1 MPDAKD
7 REQVPDKE
15 SILRGALRLAR
26 ENRMIIVLSI
36 ALLVFVYLLQN
47 VMSGDIRR
55 IDGIAY
61 QFFVVRLR
69 RDWLTPIMQ
78 SFTSLSAPVVL
89 AVMLIVVAAFA
100 PGRMPGRFAAAN
112 LVGIVALNY
121 ALKEIVQRPRPE
133 GFRLIA
139 ESGYSFPSG
148 HSMIAMG
155 FYGLLAWMAWTY
167 ERDPVVRRVSVLGFS
182 TVVILVGISRIY
194 LGVHYASDVIAGFC
208 LSLAWLAL
216 YTTMVGPILLPEKK
230 TNLGADQT
238 SLMGK
243 LEE

>member
-26 ENRMIIVLSI
+26 ENLMIIVLSV
-36 ALLVFVYLLQN
+36 ALLLFVYLLQN

-89 AVMLIVVAAFA
+89 AVMLIIVAAFA

-112 LVGIVALNY
+112 LVGIVALNF

-139 ESGYSFPSG
+139 ETGYSFPSG
-148 HSMIAMG
+148 HSMVAVA
-155 FYGLLAWMAWTY
+155 FYGFLIWLIIRYEEDRLQRWIWSLA
-167 ERDPVVRRVSVLGFS
+167 LFF
-182 TVVILVGISRIY
+182 VVIMIGVSRVY
-194 LGVHYASDVIAGFC
+194 LGVHYFSDVVAGYC
-208 LSLAWLAL
+208 VAAVWLVIFTRIIVPAFQ
-216 YTTMVGPILLPEKK
+216 PE
-230 TNLGADQT
+230 D
-238 SLMGK
+238 
-243 LEE
+243 

>member
-26 ENRMIIVLSI
+26 ENRMIIVLSV

-139 ESGYSFPSG
+139 ETGYSFPSG
-148 HSMIAMG
+148 HSMVAVA
-155 FYGLLAWMAWTY
+155 FYGFLIWLIIRYEEDRLQRWIWSLA
-167 ERDPVVRRVSVLGFS
+167 LFF
-182 TVVILVGISRIY
+182 VVIMIGISRVY
-194 LGVHYASDVIAGFC
+194 LGVHYFSDVVAGYC
-208 LSLAWLAL
+208 VAAVWLVVFTRIIVPAFQ
-216 YTTMVGPILLPEKK
+216 PE
-230 TNLGADQT
+230 D
-238 SLMGK
+238 
-243 LEE
+243 

>member
-26 ENRMIIVLSI
+26 ENRMIIVLSV

-112 LVGIVALNY
+112 LVGIVALNF

-139 ESGYSFPSG
+139 ETGYSFPSG
-148 HSMIAMG
+148 HSMVAVA
-155 FYGLLAWMAWTY
+155 FYGFLIWLIIRYEEDRLQRWIWSLA
-167 ERDPVVRRVSVLGFS
+167 LFF
-182 TVVILVGISRIY
+182 VVIMIGVSRVY
-194 LGVHYASDVIAGFC
+194 LGVHYFSDVMAGYC
-208 LSLAWLAL
+208 VAAVWLVIFTRIIVPAFQ
-216 YTTMVGPILLPEKK
+216 PE
-230 TNLGADQT
+230 D
-238 SLMGK
+238 
-243 LEE
+243 

>member
-139 ESGYSFPSG
+139 ETGYSFPSG
-148 HSMIAMG
+148 HSMVAVA
-155 FYGLLAWMAWTY
+155 FYGFMIWLIIRYEEDRLQRWIWSLA
-167 ERDPVVRRVSVLGFS
+167 LFF
-182 TVVILVGISRIY
+182 VVIMIGVSRVY
-194 LGVHYASDVIAGFC
+194 LGVHYFSDVVAGYC
-208 LSLAWLAL
+208 VAAVWLVVFTRIIVPAF
-216 YTTMVGPILLPEKK
+216 LPE
-230 TNLGADQT
+230 D
-238 SLMGK
+238 
-243 LEE
+243 

>member
-1 MPDAKD
+1 MPDTKD
-7 REQVPDKE
+7 RDQVPDKE

-139 ESGYSFPSG
+139 ETGYSFPSG
-148 HSMIAMG
+148 HSMVAVA
-155 FYGLLAWMAWTY
+155 FYGFLIWLIIRYEEDRLQRWIWSLA
-167 ERDPVVRRVSVLGFS
+167 LFF
-182 TVVILVGISRIY
+182 VVIMIGISRVY
-194 LGVHYASDVIAGFC
+194 LGVHYFSDVVAGYC
-208 LSLAWLAL
+208 VAAVWLVVFTRIIVPAF
-216 YTTMVGPILLPEKK
+216 LPE
-230 TNLGADQT
+230 D
-238 SLMGK
+238 
-243 LEE
+243 

>member
-15 SILRGALRLAR
+15 SILRGAQRLAR
-26 ENRMIIVLSI
+26 ENLMIIVLSV
-36 ALLVFVYLLQN
+36 ALLIFVYLLQN

-112 LVGIVALNY
+112 LVGIVALNF

-139 ESGYSFPSG
+139 ETGYSFPSG
-148 HSMIAMG
+148 HSMVAVA
-155 FYGLLAWMAWTY
+155 FYGFLIWLIIRYEEDRLQRWIWSLA
-167 ERDPVVRRVSVLGFS
+167 LFF
-182 TVVILVGISRIY
+182 VVIMIGISRVY
-194 LGVHYASDVIAGFC
+194 LGVHYFSDVVAGYC
-208 LSLAWLAL
+208 VAAVWLVIFTRIIVPAFQ
-216 YTTMVGPILLPEKK
+216 PE
-230 TNLGADQT
+230 D
-238 SLMGK
+238 
-243 LEE
+243 

>member
-139 ESGYSFPSG
+139 ETGYSFPSG
-148 HSMIAMG
+148 HSMVAVA
-155 FYGLLAWMAWTY
+155 FYGFLIWLIIRFEEDRLQRWIWSLALFF
-167 ERDPVVRRVSVLGFS
+167 VVVMIGMSRV
-182 TVVILVGISRIY
+182 Y
-194 LGVHYASDVIAGFC
+194 LGVHYFSDVIAGYC
-208 LSLAWLAL
+208 VAAVWLVLFTRIIIPA
-216 YTTMVGPILLPEKK
+216 LLPQNR
-230 TNLGADQT
+230 T
-238 SLMGK
+238 
-243 LEE
+243 

>member
-7 REQVPDKE
+7 RDRVPDKE

-139 ESGYSFPSG
+139 ETGYSFPSG
-148 HSMIAMG
+148 HSMVAVA
-155 FYGLLAWMAWTY
+155 FYGFLIWLIIRFEEDRLQRWIWSLA
-167 ERDPVVRRVSVLGFS
+167 LFF
-182 TVVILVGISRIY
+182 VVIMIGISRVY
-194 LGVHYASDVIAGFC
+194 LGVHYFSDVVAGYC
-208 LSLAWLAL
+208 VAAVWLVVFTRIIVPAFQ
-216 YTTMVGPILLPEKK
+216 PE
-230 TNLGADQT
+230 D
-238 SLMGK
+238 
-243 LEE
+243 

>member
-7 REQVPDKE
+7 RDQVPDKE

-139 ESGYSFPSG
+139 ETGYSFPSG
-148 HSMIAMG
+148 HSMVAVA
-155 FYGLLAWMAWTY
+155 FYGFLIWLIIRFEEDRLQRWIWSLA
-167 ERDPVVRRVSVLGFS
+167 LFF
-182 TVVILVGISRIY
+182 VVIMIGISRVY
-194 LGVHYASDVIAGFC
+194 LGVHYFSDVVAGYC
-208 LSLAWLAL
+208 VAAVWLVVFTRIIVPAFQ
-216 YTTMVGPILLPEKK
+216 PE
-230 TNLGADQT
+230 D
-238 SLMGK
+238 
-243 LEE
+243 

>member
-26 ENRMIIVLSI
+26 ENLMIIVLSV
-36 ALLVFVYLLQN
+36 ALLLFVYLLQN

-69 RDWLTPIMQ
+69 RDWLTPSMQ

-89 AVMLIVVAAFA
+89 AVMLIIVAAFA

-112 LVGIVALNY
+112 LVGIVALNF

-139 ESGYSFPSG
+139 ETGYSFPSG
-148 HSMIAMG
+148 HSMVAVA
-155 FYGLLAWMAWTY
+155 FYGFLIWLIIRYEEDRRQRWIWSLA
-167 ERDPVVRRVSVLGFS
+167 LFF
-182 TVVILVGISRIY
+182 VVIMIGVSRVY
-194 LGVHYASDVIAGFC
+194 LGVHYFSDVVAGYC
-208 LSLAWLAL
+208 VAAVWLVIFTRIIVPAFQ
-216 YTTMVGPILLPEKK
+216 PE
-230 TNLGADQT
+230 D
-238 SLMGK
+238 
-243 LEE
+243 

>member
-139 ESGYSFPSG
+139 ETGYSFPSG
-148 HSMIAMG
+148 HSMVAVA
-155 FYGLLAWMAWTY
+155 FYGFLIWLIIRYEEDRLQRWIWSLA
-167 ERDPVVRRVSVLGFS
+167 LFF
-182 TVVILVGISRIY
+182 VVIMIGISRVY
-194 LGVHYASDVIAGFC
+194 LGVHYFSDVVAGYC
-208 LSLAWLAL
+208 VAAVWLVVFTRIIVPAFQ
-216 YTTMVGPILLPEKK
+216 PE
-230 TNLGADQT
+230 D
-238 SLMGK
+238 
-243 LEE
+243 

>member
-26 ENRMIIVLSI
+26 ENLMIIVLSV
-36 ALLVFVYLLQN
+36 ALLLFVYLLQN

-89 AVMLIVVAAFA
+89 AVMLLVVAAFA
-100 PGRMPGRFAAAN
+100 PGRMPGRFATAN
-112 LVGIVALNY
+112 LVGIVALNF

-139 ESGYSFPSG
+139 ETGYSFPSG
-148 HSMIAMG
+148 HSMVAVA
-155 FYGLLAWMAWTY
+155 FYGFLIWLILRYEEDRLQRWIWSLA
-167 ERDPVVRRVSVLGFS
+167 LFF
-182 TVVILVGISRIY
+182 VVIMIGVSRVY
-194 LGVHYASDVIAGFC
+194 LGVHYFSDVVAGYC
-208 LSLAWLAL
+208 VAAVWLVIFTRIIVPAFQ
-216 YTTMVGPILLPEKK
+216 PE
-230 TNLGADQT
+230 D
-238 SLMGK
+238 
-243 LEE
+243 

>member
-7 REQVPDKE
+7 RDQVPDKE

-26 ENRMIIVLSI
+26 ENLMIIVLSV
-36 ALLVFVYLLQN
+36 ALLLFVYLLQN

-89 AVMLIVVAAFA
+89 AVMLIIVAAFA

-112 LVGIVALNY
+112 LVGIVALNF

-139 ESGYSFPSG
+139 ETGYSFPSG
-148 HSMIAMG
+148 HSMVAVA
-155 FYGLLAWMAWTY
+155 FYGFLIWLILRYEEDRLQRWIWSLA
-167 ERDPVVRRVSVLGFS
+167 LFF
-182 TVVILVGISRIY
+182 VVIMIGVSRVY
-194 LGVHYASDVIAGFC
+194 LGVHYFSDVVAGYC
-208 LSLAWLAL
+208 VAAVWLVIFTRIIVPAFQ
-216 YTTMVGPILLPEKK
+216 PE
-230 TNLGADQT
+230 D
-238 SLMGK
+238 
-243 LEE
+243 

>member
-7 REQVPDKE
+7 REHVPDKE

-139 ESGYSFPSG
+139 ETGYSFPSG
-148 HSMIAMG
+148 HSMVAVA
-155 FYGLLAWMAWTY
+155 FYGFLIWLIIRFEEDRLQRWIWSLA
-167 ERDPVVRRVSVLGFS
+167 LFF
-182 TVVILVGISRIY
+182 VVIMIGISRVY
-194 LGVHYASDVIAGFC
+194 LGVHYFSDVVAGYC
-208 LSLAWLAL
+208 VAAVWLVIFTRIIVPAFQ
-216 YTTMVGPILLPEKK
+216 PE
-230 TNLGADQT
+230 D
-238 SLMGK
+238 
-243 LEE
+243 

>member
-26 ENRMIIVLSI
+26 ENLMIIVLSV
-36 ALLVFVYLLQN
+36 ALLLFVYLLQN

-89 AVMLIVVAAFA
+89 AVMLIIVAAFA

-112 LVGIVALNY
+112 LVGIVALNF

-139 ESGYSFPSG
+139 ETGYSFPSG
-148 HSMIAMG
+148 HSMVAVA
-155 FYGLLAWMAWTY
+155 FYGFLIWLIIRYEEDRLQRWIWSLA
-167 ERDPVVRRVSVLGFS
+167 LFF
-182 TVVILVGISRIY
+182 VVIMIGVSRVY
-194 LGVHYASDVIAGFC
+194 LGVHYFSDVVAGYC
-208 LSLAWLAL
+208 VAAVWLVVFTRIIVPAFQ
-216 YTTMVGPILLPEKK
+216 PE
-230 TNLGADQT
+230 D
-238 SLMGK
+238 
-243 LEE
+243 

>member
-1 MPDAKD
+1 MADEKD
-7 REQVPDKE
+7 GSRTRRGGF
-15 SILRGALRLAR
+15 LGALLQGIRDNFVVIL
-26 ENRMIIVLSI
+26 LSV

-139 ESGYSFPSG
+139 ETGYSFPSG
-148 HSMIAMG
+148 HSMVAVA
-155 FYGLLAWMAWTY
+155 FYGFLIWLIIRFEEDRLQRWIWSLA
-167 ERDPVVRRVSVLGFS
+167 LFF
-182 TVVILVGISRIY
+182 VVIMIGISRVY
-194 LGVHYASDVIAGFC
+194 LGVHYFSDVVAGYC
-208 LSLAWLAL
+208 VAAVWLVVFTRIIVPAFQ
-216 YTTMVGPILLPEKK
+216 PE
-230 TNLGADQT
+230 D
-238 SLMGK
+238 
-243 LEE
+243 

>member
-15 SILRGALRLAR
+15 RILRGALRLAR
-26 ENRMIIVLSI
+26 ENLMIIVLSV
-36 ALLVFVYLLQN
+36 ALLLFVYLLQN

-89 AVMLIVVAAFA
+89 AVMLIIVAAFA

-112 LVGIVALNY
+112 LVGIVALNF

-139 ESGYSFPSG
+139 ETGYSFPSG
-148 HSMIAMG
+148 HSMVAVA
-155 FYGLLAWMAWTY
+155 FYGFMIWLIIRYEEDRLQRWIWSLA
-167 ERDPVVRRVSVLGFS
+167 LFF
-182 TVVILVGISRIY
+182 VVIMIGVSRVY
-194 LGVHYASDVIAGFC
+194 LGVHYFSDVVAGYC
-208 LSLAWLAL
+208 VAAVWLVIFTRIIVPAFQ
-216 YTTMVGPILLPEKK
+216 PE
-230 TNLGADQT
+230 D
-238 SLMGK
+238 
-243 LEE
+243 

>member
-26 ENRMIIVLSI
+26 ENLMIIVLSV
-36 ALLVFVYLLQN
+36 ALLIFVYLLQN

-89 AVMLIVVAAFA
+89 AVMLLVVAAFA
-100 PGRMPGRFAAAN
+100 PGRMPGRFATAN
-112 LVGIVALNY
+112 LVGIVALNF

-139 ESGYSFPSG
+139 ETGYSFPSG
-148 HSMIAMG
+148 HSMVAVA
-155 FYGLLAWMAWTY
+155 FYGFLIWLILRYEEDRILRWIWSLA
-167 ERDPVVRRVSVLGFS
+167 LFF
-182 TVVILVGISRIY
+182 VVIMIGISRVY
-194 LGVHYASDVIAGFC
+194 LGVHYFSDVVAGYC
-208 LSLAWLAL
+208 VAAVWLVIFTRIIVPAFQ
-216 YTTMVGPILLPEKK
+216 PE
-230 TNLGADQT
+230 D
-238 SLMGK
+238 
-243 LEE
+243 

>member
-15 SILRGALRLAR
+15 SILRVALRLAR
-26 ENRMIIVLSI
+26 ENRMIIVLSV

-139 ESGYSFPSG
+139 ETGYSFPSG
-148 HSMIAMG
+148 HSMVAVA
-155 FYGLLAWMAWTY
+155 FYGFLIWLIIRYEEDRLQRWIWSLA
-167 ERDPVVRRVSVLGFS
+167 LFF
-182 TVVILVGISRIY
+182 VVIMIGISRVY
-194 LGVHYASDVIAGFC
+194 LGVHYFSDVVAGYC
-208 LSLAWLAL
+208 VAAVWLVVFTRIIVPAFQ
-216 YTTMVGPILLPEKK
+216 PE
-230 TNLGADQT
+230 D
-238 SLMGK
+238 
-243 LEE
+243 

>member
-112 LVGIVALNY
+112 LVGIVALNF

-139 ESGYSFPSG
+139 ETGYSFPSG
-148 HSMIAMG
+148 HSMVAVA
-155 FYGLLAWMAWTY
+155 FYGFLIWLIIRYEEDRLQRWIWSLA
-167 ERDPVVRRVSVLGFS
+167 LFF
-182 TVVILVGISRIY
+182 VVIMIGISRVY
-194 LGVHYASDVIAGFC
+194 LGVHYFSDVVAGYFP
-208 LSLAWLAL
+208 LFVVETWIGLVVGFALGIGIRFVLA
-216 YTTMVGPILLPEKK
+216 V
-230 TNLGADQT
+230 
-238 SLMGK
+238 
-243 LEE
+243 

>member
-26 ENRMIIVLSI
+26 ENLMIIVLSV
-36 ALLVFVYLLQN
+36 ALLLFVYLLQN

-89 AVMLIVVAAFA
+89 AVMLIIVAAFA

-112 LVGIVALNY
+112 LVGIVALNF

-139 ESGYSFPSG
+139 ETGYSFPSG
-148 HSMIAMG
+148 HSMVAVA
-155 FYGLLAWMAWTY
+155 FYGFMIWLIIRYEEDRLQRWIWSLA
-167 ERDPVVRRVSVLGFS
+167 LFF
-182 TVVILVGISRIY
+182 VVIMIGVSRVY
-194 LGVHYASDVIAGFC
+194 LGVHYFSDVVAGYC
-208 LSLAWLAL
+208 VAAVWLVIFTRIIVPAFQ
-216 YTTMVGPILLPEKK
+216 PE
-230 TNLGADQT
+230 D
-238 SLMGK
+238 
-243 LEE
+243 

>member
-1 MPDAKD
+1 
-7 REQVPDKE
+7 
-15 SILRGALRLAR
+15 
-26 ENRMIIVLSI
+26 MIIVLSV
-36 ALLVFVYLLQN
+36 ALLLFVYLLQN

-112 LVGIVALNY
+112 LVGIVALNF
-121 ALKEIVQRPRPE
+121 ALKEIVLRPRPE

-139 ESGYSFPSG
+139 ETGYSFPSG
-148 HSMIAMG
+148 HSMVAVA
-155 FYGLLAWMAWTY
+155 FYGFMIWLIIRYEEDRLQRWIWSLA
-167 ERDPVVRRVSVLGFS
+167 LFF
-182 TVVILVGISRIY
+182 VVIMIGVSRVY
-194 LGVHYASDVIAGFC
+194 LGVHYFSDVMAGYC
-208 LSLAWLAL
+208 VAAVWLVIFTRIIVPAFQ
-216 YTTMVGPILLPEKK
+216 PE
-230 TNLGADQT
+230 D
-238 SLMGK
+238 
-243 LEE
+243 

>member
-1 MPDAKD
+1 VPDAKD

-139 ESGYSFPSG
+139 ETGYSFPSG
-148 HSMIAMG
+148 HSMVAVA
-155 FYGLLAWMAWTY
+155 FYGFLIWLIIRFEEDRLQRWIWSLA
-167 ERDPVVRRVSVLGFS
+167 LFF
-182 TVVILVGISRIY
+182 VVIMIGISRVY
-194 LGVHYASDVIAGFC
+194 LGVHYFSDVVAGYC
-208 LSLAWLAL
+208 VAAVWLVVFTRIIVPAFQ
-216 YTTMVGPILLPEKK
+216 PE
-230 TNLGADQT
+230 D
-238 SLMGK
+238 
-243 LEE
+243 

>member
-26 ENRMIIVLSI
+26 ENLMIIVLSV
-36 ALLVFVYLLQN
+36 ALLLFVYLLQN

-89 AVMLIVVAAFA
+89 AVMLISVAAFA

-112 LVGIVALNY
+112 LVGIVALNF

-139 ESGYSFPSG
+139 ETGYSFPSG
-148 HSMIAMG
+148 HSMVAVA
-155 FYGLLAWMAWTY
+155 FYGFLIWL
-167 ERDPVVRRVSVLGFS
+167 
-182 TVVILVGISRIY
+182 IIS
-194 LGVHYASDVIAGFC
+194 L
-208 LSLAWLAL
+208 
-216 YTTMVGPILLPEKK
+216 
-230 TNLGADQT
+230 T
-238 SLMGK
+238 SGTL
-243 LEE
+243 

>member
-26 ENRMIIVLSI
+26 ENLMIIVLSV
-36 ALLVFVYLLQN
+36 ALLLFVYLLQN

-89 AVMLIVVAAFA
+89 AVMLIIVAAFA

-139 ESGYSFPSG
+139 ETGYSFPSG
-148 HSMIAMG
+148 HSMVAVA
-155 FYGLLAWMAWTY
+155 FYGFLIWLILRYEEDRILRWIWSLA
-167 ERDPVVRRVSVLGFS
+167 LFF
-182 TVVILVGISRIY
+182 VVIMIGISRVY
-194 LGVHYASDVIAGFC
+194 LGVHYFSDVMAGYC
-208 LSLAWLAL
+208 VAAVWLVIFTRIIVPAFQ
-216 YTTMVGPILLPEKK
+216 PE
-230 TNLGADQT
+230 D
-238 SLMGK
+238 
-243 LEE
+243 

>member
-139 ESGYSFPSG
+139 ETGYSFPSG
-148 HSMIAMG
+148 HSMVAVA
-155 FYGLLAWMAWTY
+155 FYGFLIWLIIRYEEDRLQRWIWSLA
-167 ERDPVVRRVSVLGFS
+167 LFF
-182 TVVILVGISRIY
+182 VVIMIGISRVY
-194 LGVHYASDVIAGFC
+194 LGVHYFSDVVAGYC
-208 LSLAWLAL
+208 VAAVWLVVFTRIIVPAF
-216 YTTMVGPILLPEKK
+216 LPE
-230 TNLGADQT
+230 D
-238 SLMGK
+238 
-243 LEE
+243 

>member
-26 ENRMIIVLSI
+26 ENLMIIVLSV
-36 ALLVFVYLLQN
+36 ALLLFVYLLQN

-89 AVMLIVVAAFA
+89 AVMLIIVAAFA

-112 LVGIVALNY
+112 LVGIVALNF

-139 ESGYSFPSG
+139 ETGYSFPSG
-148 HSMIAMG
+148 HSMVAVA
-155 FYGLLAWMAWTY
+155 FYGFMIWLIIRYEEDRLQRWIWSLA
-167 ERDPVVRRVSVLGFS
+167 LFF
-182 TVVILVGISRIY
+182 VVIMIGVSRVY
-194 LGVHYASDVIAGFC
+194 LGVHYFSDVMAGYC
-208 LSLAWLAL
+208 VAAVWLVIFTRIIVPAFQ
-216 YTTMVGPILLPEKK
+216 PE
-230 TNLGADQT
+230 D
-238 SLMGK
+238 
-243 LEE
+243 

>member
-1 MPDAKD
+1 MRHAARLSEGGGVPDAKD

-139 ESGYSFPSG
+139 ETGYSFPSG
-148 HSMIAMG
+148 HSMVAVA
-155 FYGLLAWMAWTY
+155 FYGFLIWLIIRFEEDRLQRWIWSLA
-167 ERDPVVRRVSVLGFS
+167 LFF
-182 TVVILVGISRIY
+182 VVIMIGISRVY
-194 LGVHYASDVIAGFC
+194 LGVHYFSDVVAGYC
-208 LSLAWLAL
+208 VAAVWLVVFTRIIVPAFQ
-216 YTTMVGPILLPEKK
+216 PE
-230 TNLGADQT
+230 D
-238 SLMGK
+238 
-243 LEE
+243 

>member
-1 MPDAKD
+1 MRHAARLSGGGGVPDAKD

-89 AVMLIVVAAFA
+89 AVMLLVVAAFA

-139 ESGYSFPSG
+139 ETGYSFPSG
-148 HSMIAMG
+148 HSMVAVA
-155 FYGLLAWMAWTY
+155 FYGFLIWLIIRYEEDRLQRWIWSLA
-167 ERDPVVRRVSVLGFS
+167 LFF
-182 TVVILVGISRIY
+182 VVIMIGISRVY
-194 LGVHYASDVIAGFC
+194 LGVHYFSDVVAGYC
-208 LSLAWLAL
+208 VAAVWLVVFTRIIVPAF
-216 YTTMVGPILLPEKK
+216 LPE
-230 TNLGADQT
+230 D
-238 SLMGK
+238 
-243 LEE
+243 

>member
-1 MPDAKD
+1 MRHAARLSGGGGVPDAKD

-26 ENRMIIVLSI
+26 ENLMIIVLSV
-36 ALLVFVYLLQN
+36 ALLLFVYLLQN

-89 AVMLIVVAAFA
+89 AVMLIIVAAFA

-112 LVGIVALNY
+112 LVGIVALNF

-139 ESGYSFPSG
+139 ETGYSFPSG
-148 HSMIAMG
+148 HSMVAVA
-155 FYGLLAWMAWTY
+155 FYGFLIWLILRYEEDRLQRWIWSLA
-167 ERDPVVRRVSVLGFS
+167 LFF
-182 TVVILVGISRIY
+182 VVIMIGVSRVY
-194 LGVHYASDVIAGFC
+194 LGVHYFSDVVAGYC
-208 LSLAWLAL
+208 VAAVWLVIFTRIIVPAFQ
-216 YTTMVGPILLPEKK
+216 PE
-230 TNLGADQT
+230 D
-238 SLMGK
+238 
-243 LEE
+243 

>member
-1 MPDAKD
+1 VPDAKD
-7 REQVPDKE
+7 RDQVPDKE

-139 ESGYSFPSG
+139 ETGYSFPSG
-148 HSMIAMG
+148 HSMVAVA
-155 FYGLLAWMAWTY
+155 FYGFLIWLIIRFEEDRLQRWIWSLA
-167 ERDPVVRRVSVLGFS
+167 LFF
-182 TVVILVGISRIY
+182 VVIMIGISRVY
-194 LGVHYASDVIAGFC
+194 LGVHYFSDVVAGYC
-208 LSLAWLAL
+208 VAAVWLVVFTRIIVPAFQ
-216 YTTMVGPILLPEKK
+216 PE
-230 TNLGADQT
+230 D
-238 SLMGK
+238 
-243 LEE
+243 

>member
-1 MPDAKD
+1 MRHAARLSGGGGVPDAKD

-89 AVMLIVVAAFA
+89 AVMLIIVAAFA

-112 LVGIVALNY
+112 LVGIVALNF

-139 ESGYSFPSG
+139 ETGYSFPSG
-148 HSMIAMG
+148 HSMVAVA
-155 FYGLLAWMAWTY
+155 FYGFMIWLIIRYEEDRLQRWIWSLA
-167 ERDPVVRRVSVLGFS
+167 LFF
-182 TVVILVGISRIY
+182 VVIMIGVSRVY
-194 LGVHYASDVIAGFC
+194 LGVHYFSDVMAGYC
-208 LSLAWLAL
+208 
-216 YTTMVGPILLPEKK
+216 V
-230 TNLGADQT
+230 
-238 SLMGK
+238 
-243 LEE
+243 